1 MAKAITSLSLRAD
14 EPWEAL
20 TPGIPIR
27 APRDRGEPVARPA
40 YGLFTGGEMMKRLFL
55 VLSALLVGASSLA
68 AAGSQTIFHF
78 NFPKFAAVFTNVTD
92 VYFFGSSYSQ
102 TALGP
107 DQDTNKR
114 KVNSVDYYAATGNG
128 LAKCID
134 DNLNLTSS
142 TTVTVQNSAGTDT
155 FSPIT
160 CYFAPNQVTKSGFTV
175 IGYNSPASPSTDGEL
190 LIITNTSDDSDSADT
205 DFVVWPSLGSSS
217 PSVPFG
223 KLQAYPGYV
232 KSDNTLSAFDE
243 DGSSSTSHDA
253 NWVDLPGSFSSS
265 SPAFTNN
272 VAFYTNY
279 SLARVIP
286 LVFRLKIDNVLSLS
300 ASSQANVT
308 IVWNAAAP

>member
-1 MAKAITSLSLRAD
+1 
-14 EPWEAL
+14 
-20 TPGIPIR
+20 
-27 APRDRGEPVARPA
+27 
-40 YGLFTGGEMMKRLFL
+40 MMKRLFL
-55 VLSALLVGASSLA
+55 VLGAFLVGASSLA
-68 AAGSQTIFHF
+68 AAESQTIFHF

-92 VYFFGSSYSQ
+92 VYFFGGSYSQ

-114 KVNSVDYYAATGNG
+114 TVNSVDYYAATGNG

-142 TTVTVQNSAGTDT
+142 TAVTVQNSAGTDT
-155 FSPIT
+155 FSSIT

-175 IGYNSPASPSTDGEL
+175 SGYSSPASPPTDGEL
-190 LIITNTSDDSDSADT
+190 LIITNTSNDSDSTDT
-205 DFVVWPSLGSSS
+205 DFVVWPSLGSTT
-217 PSVPFG
+217 SVPFG
-223 KLQAYPGYV
+223 TLQAYPGYV

-243 DGSSSTSHDA
+243 DGSSSTTHDA
-253 NWVDLPGSFSSS
+253 NWVDLPGSFSGS

-286 LVFRLKIDNVLSLS
+286 LIFRLKVDDVLSLS
-300 ASSQANVT
+300 ASSQADVT